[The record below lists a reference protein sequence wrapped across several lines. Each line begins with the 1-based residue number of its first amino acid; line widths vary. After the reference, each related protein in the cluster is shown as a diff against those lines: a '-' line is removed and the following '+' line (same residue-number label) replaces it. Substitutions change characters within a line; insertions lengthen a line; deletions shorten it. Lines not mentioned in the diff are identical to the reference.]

1 MESTFLRHEH
11 CPNCGSRDNLAIYTD
26 HEWCFGCGY
35 QVNYFNHYKLRLEKP
50 LDIPKNQVFLPEDIE
65 SYIPAVAENWLR
77 KYELTTTELI
87 KCQVVW
93 SDKRQLLIFPYN
105 DLNNQLVGWQG
116 RYFGNNPDHPKWTG
130 KGDFKKVNRVYSP
143 TLKINN
149 LTENTNNSII
159 VVCEDIISTVKLSR
173 QYKSTCLF
181 GSFINYNNLINI
193 YNIYKPSQYIIWLDK
208 DKMKES
214 YIYSSELNKL
224 GLNTRVISTDLDPK
238 EYNNNQ
244 IKIIINESKTTTS

>member
-1 MESTFLRHEH
+1 MDSTFLRHEH

-50 LDIPKNQVFLPEDIE
+50 LDISKNQVFLPEDIE

-116 RYFGNNPDHPKWTG
+116 RYFGNKPDHPKWTG
-130 KGDFKKVNRVYSP
+130 KGDFKKVNRIYSP

-159 VVCEDIISTVKLSR
+159 VVEDIISTVKISR

-193 YNIYKPSQYIIWLDK
+193 YNIQS
-208 DKMKES
+208 ES
-214 YIYSSELNKL
+214 RDFD
-224 GLNTRVISTDLDPK
+224 GDLDRLIERLDHFAEEILDSCSQDQRQERLLFLRRK
-238 EYNNNQ
+238 LATLQNKWKHQY
-244 IKIIINESKTTTS
+244 SG